1 MFYIKF
7 SYAMKSVML
16 PLLFCILLSVGG
28 CAEKESKLE
37 VSEKISEQLV
47 QVSDME
53 RYKLFPTQNLW
64 TFIKL
69 DTQTGQMWQLQYSVN
84 DKSERLEYDLN
95 PYPLIT
101 DKQEKVNG
109 RFELYPTQNI
119 YNFILLDQIDGKTWQ
134 VQWAI
139 EEENRV
145 VLPIR

>member
-1 MFYIKF
+1 
-7 SYAMKSVML
+7 MKSVML

-28 CAEKESKLE
+28 CAEKESKSE
-37 VSEKISEQLV
+37 VSGKMSEQLV

>member
-1 MFYIKF
+1 
-7 SYAMKSVML
+7 MKSVML
-16 PLLFCILLSVGG
+16 PLLFCILLLVGG
-28 CAEKESKLE
+28 CAEKESKSE
-37 VSEKISEQLV
+37 VSGKMSEQLV
-47 QVSDME
+47 QVSDIE